1 MENWRRQYLGLD
13 RMPADLSDTEIAWYF
28 SPDEGCEREIQ
39 ARRQAITRFGLIL
52 HMGFLRMTGR
62 PWSQLDRVPVKI
74 LAFAA
79 EHAGI
84 VAPQIATLRAIYRR
98 RPTLFEHQRIAA
110 KALGF
115 SAIDD
120 HRMRGLTGYMR
131 RQAASQI
138 DRDGLIQ
145 DARVWLY
152 LRGYLLPG
160 RRTLAEMA
168 AAAQAYC
175 LNALKETIKGS
186 VGAVMSGSWVAELTT
201 PAPGSGGAGN
211 GDTVFDWLRSAS
223 SGFGTRDMDDVRKRI
238 EELHRLG
245 AKRIDLP
252 DLSVER
258 VRQHARRIARR
269 KAATL
274 SRLREPRRT
283 VEIGCWLRLQLLTL
297 TDMVLEQA
305 KRRIGQLWNQ
315 ARRTVEARAAEE
327 LLRYQVATG
336 RVVDALDDASM
347 SAEDFRAF
355 TDKALRPL
363 APDRR
368 SVSRASSI
376 RDEMT
381 SEPGQLRRL
390 LKLLDSLNLEIA
402 NGHPL
407 DLAMGTLR
415 QVYTKDGGKLDP
427 LEPLPFAPAA
437 SLPILRSASETK
449 RLAAFEVATA
459 MLLKRSLANG
469 DLSAP
474 HSIDHR
480 APADQLI
487 PQTRWTQIQGETV
500 QRHGWAPSLDAW
512 LSRIKPLLNSRL
524 ELLDGAIA
532 DGELEIIDG
541 RIRLPRIRAIQEESS
556 VEIARR
562 KIFGEMRG
570 AQLADIIPEVDG
582 LTGFS
587 SLLIGRPPRNR
598 DELTSIYAGLVALGT
613 EKTASQMARML
624 DGVSDDRVEFAMRS
638 IEEAGGLREAN
649 NVVASAMLA
658 IPLARHWGPG
668 TGASADMMSLDA
680 TRHLWMARIEPRRRS
695 HAVGTYTHVADR
707 WALIY
712 DQPIVLNKRQAGVAL
727 EGALGQ
733 KLIDLQHLAVDTHG
747 FTHFAMALAK
757 LLGFDLCPR
766 LAGLSRRKLYLPKGL
781 TVPARLEP
789 IVQRVSFG
797 RQTRDGWDGL
807 LRVAASLKEGYGS
820 VATILDRNGSAAR
833 GSPVFEAGTAVGK
846 VLRSLFLLDYLGNPT
861 FRRELHRS
869 LAQGESVH
877 QLQRA
882 LLAGSIG
889 AKHGRTIAEIG
900 AISGA
905 LTLLTNIIMMWNTH
919 EMQKQLDAAGDEQ
932 PSAADLKHIAPVAYR
947 HINMNGIM
955 RFDTLMRGPMAG
967 QNMQKAG

>member
-13 RMPADLSDTEIAWYF
+13 RMPADLSDTEIVWF
-28 SPDEGCEREIQ
+28 FRPDEQCEREVQ

-62 PWSQLDRVPVKI
+62 PLAQLDRLPAKI

-79 EHAGI
+79 EHAGM

-110 KALGF
+110 KTLGF
-115 SAIDD
+115 SAIDE
-120 HRMRGLTGYMR
+120 HRLRGLTAYMR
-131 RQAASQI
+131 RQAGSQI
-138 DRDGLIQ
+138 DRDGLIL

-152 LRGYLLPG
+152 TRGYLLPG
-160 RRTLAEMA
+160 RRALAEMA
-168 AAAQAYC
+168 AAAQGYC
-175 LNALKETIKGS
+175 LTALKDTIMRS
-186 VGAVMSGSWVAELTT
+186 VGAVMSDSWVSELT
-201 PAPGSGGAGN
+201 PSAPVNAGANVGS
-211 GDTVFDWLRSAS
+211 VFDWLRSAS
-223 SGFGTRDMDDVRKRI
+223 SGFGTRDMDDVRNRI
-238 EELHRLG
+238 DELRRLG
-245 AKRIDLP
+245 AQRIDLP
-252 DLSVER
+252 DLSIER

-269 KAATL
+269 KASTL

-315 ARRTVEARAAEE
+315 ARRSVEARAAEE

-336 RVVDALDDASM
+336 RVVAALDDASM
-347 SAEDFRAF
+347 SAEDFRVFAA
-355 TDKALRPL
+355 TALRPL
-363 APDRR
+363 APNRI
-368 SVSRASSI
+368 SISRASLI

-390 LKLLDSLNLEIA
+390 LKLLDSLNLDIA
-402 NGHPL
+402 RGHPL
-407 DLAMGTLR
+407 DLALGTLR
-415 QVYTKDGGKLDP
+415 QAYAKGGVMLDP
-427 LEPLPFAPAA
+427 HESLPFAPAA
-437 SLPILRSASETK
+437 SLPIMRSSSENK

-469 DLSAP
+469 DLSAS

-487 PQTRWTQIQGETV
+487 PPSRWAHVQSETV
-500 QRHGWAPSLDAW
+500 RRHDWAPSVDAW
-512 LSRIKPLLNSRL
+512 LSRIKPLLASRV
-524 ELLDGAIA
+524 ELLDEAIS
-532 DGELEIIDG
+532 DGKLEIVDEH
-541 RIRLPRIRAIQEESS
+541 IRLPRIRAIQEESS
-556 VEIARR
+556 VDEAR
-562 KIFGEMRG
+562 KKFFDAMAG
-570 AQLADIIPEVDG
+570 AQLSDIILEVDG
-582 LTGFS
+582 LTRFS

-624 DGVSDDRVEFAMRS
+624 DGVSDDRVEFAMRN

-649 NVVASAMLA
+649 NAVAKAMLA
-658 IPLARHWGPG
+658 LPIAHYWGPG

-712 DQPIVLNKRQAGVAL
+712 DQPIILNKRQAGAAL

-747 FTHFAMALAK
+747 FTHFAMAMAK

-766 LAGLSRRKLYLPKGL
+766 LAGLSRRQLYLPKGL
-781 TVPARLEP
+781 AVPARIEP
-789 IVQRVSFG
+789 IVKRISFG

-807 LRVAASLKEGYGS
+807 LRVAASLKEGFGS

-846 VLRSLFLLDYLGNPT
+846 VLRSLFLLDYLGNPV

-869 LAQGESVH
+869 LSQGESVH

-905 LTLLTNIIMMWNTH
+905 LTLLTNIVMMWNTH
-919 EMQKQLDAAGDEQ
+919 EMQKRLDAAGDDR

-947 HINMNGIM
+947 HINMQGIM
-955 RFDTLMRGPMAG
+955 RFDTLARGPMAA
-967 QNMQKAG
+967 QNIQKAG